1 MKKLLVSFCSLSL
14 LLTLSACGTKEKEL
28 QSTIDSQSKEVE
40 TLKKEKQ
47 SAEDKNKKSAAD
59 VDKLKKENKK
69 QKEEI
74 ERLKKVL
81 ASKKESNRQKQLQQ
95 QAIATSTSTPTE
107 NTTQS
112 QSGEGIPAT
121 ATTPSFANEA
131 EAEAYYD
138 SLIDHT
144 QRVKEIME
152 RENRPAL
159 TSKGQKIYDQDGNV
173 LTEGQRQEI
182 INNGGGDP
190 VIQVETAEIQTEW
203 AKEHGLLDE

>member
-95 QAIATSTSTPTE
+95 QTIATSTSTPTE

-112 QSGEGIPAT
+112 QSGEGISAAAT
-121 ATTPSFANEA
+121 IPEIGPESCA
-131 EAEAYYD
+131 
-138 SLIDHT
+138 SLDHNKIA
-144 QRVKEIME
+144 KEI
-152 RENRPAL
+152 REKNNRPAL

-203 AKEHGLLDE
+203 AKEHGLLDK

>member
-95 QAIATSTSTPTE
+95 QTIATSTPTE

-152 RENRPAL
+152 KNNRPAL
-159 TSKGQKIYDQDGNV
+159 TSKGHKIYDQDGNV